1 MTSLKNPATVAVVF
15 LFLLL
20 IPSFSSAATGGR
32 VGGSLFPSSSSG
44 NKKSKSPSPSP
55 PSSSRSSRHYHAPP
69 TCYSSSSSHSSR
81 HYYAPPTYHSTA
93 APTSSSWSEN
103 AGKAVV
109 GFVIL
114 LAVMLCL
121 GIMWDCYTE
130 AEKRE
135 GKLSV
140 LKLQVGLMG
149 EARSLQRELNRITET
164 ANTSTSEGLSDVL
177 KGATTALLCNLD
189 HCISSYSSVIRKS
202 EIYDAETCFNQFSEE
217 EADKFDDVTLVNLNS
232 FKAHSEIQSPDEI
245 DKEYTVVTI
254 LVATDGVLKLP
265 TINGTRDLTKALQ
278 KLGAISSSKIMAVE
292 VLWTPQQENDTLT
305 QRELLKG
312 YPDLRG
318 FYEAPSEGQYE
329 DQQPFL
335 GANVA

>member
-1 MTSLKNPATVAVVF
+1 MTSLRNPATVAAVVF
-15 LFLLL
+15 LFLFL

-32 VGGSLFPSSSSG
+32 VGGSLFRSSSSR
-44 NKKSKSPSPSP
+44 NKKSKSPS
-55 PSSSRSSRHYHAPP
+55 SSHSSRHYHAPP
-69 TCYSSSSSHSSR
+69 TYYSTSSSHSSR
-81 HYYAPPTYHSTA
+81 HYYAPPTYHPTA
-93 APTSSSWSEN
+93 APSSSSWSEN

-114 LAVMLCL
+114 LAGIVFL
-121 GIMWDCYTE
+121 GLMRDCYSE

-140 LKLQVGLMG
+140 VKLQVGLMG
-149 EARSLQRELNRITET
+149 EARSLQRDLNRITET
-164 ANTSTSEGLSDVL
+164 ANTSTSEGLSYVL

-202 EIYDAETCFNQFSEE
+202 EIYDAETCFHQFSEE

-232 FKAHSEIQSPDEI
+232 FKTHSESQSPDEI
-245 DKEYTVVTI
+245 DKEYIVVTI

-265 TINGTRDLTKALQ
+265 TINGTRDLTKALH
-278 KLGAISSSKIMAVE
+278 KLGAISSSKIVAVE

-318 FYEAPSEGQYE
+318 FYEAPSEEQCE

-335 GANVA
+335 GANVM